1 MTSRTATEAL
11 LDDLRERA
19 WRGEAEAQKQYVNI
33 GARAANTVQATS
45 KEVDR
50 MIAAKVWRNS
60 K

>member
-19 WRGEAEAQKQYVNI
+19 WRGDAEAQRQFVNI
-33 GARAANTVQATS
+33 GAKAAQTVQATS